1 MLEDMIR
8 NLQAAIKGGKKK
20 EIDRAYKALERVGMD
35 RFTAMYLANRLGGEE
50 SESVPRKASE

>member
-8 NLQAAIKGGKKK
+8 NLQTAIKGGKKK

-50 SESVPRKASE
+50 NEGVPHQTTG

>member
-8 NLQAAIKGGKKK
+8 NLQAAVKGGKKK
-20 EIDRAYKALERVGMD
+20 EIERAYKSLEQVGVD

-50 SESVPRKASE
+50 NEVVPHQTTG